1 MGIWLTLGESWHSAS
16 SAGDKVTQCNTQSW
30 IHIRDTSA
38 SYFGSSKYIIWLKIW
53 TLKSRKRRSSSSFGL
68 ILRFFDCFK
77 FMIPTPT
84 CTRGYHA
91 PLPPGESIQLIYGLL
106 VCAVCCVCCADLWLA
121 CVYCVCYVCCADLW
135 LACVCMW
142 YMCVLG
148 HDEMT
153 WKTGKMLLLK
163 DFAPAVSFVL

>member
-91 PLPPGESIQLIYGLL
+91 PLPPARVSS
-106 VCAVCCVCCADLWLA
+106 WSMA
-121 CVYCVCYVCCADLW
+121 CL
-135 LACVCMW
+135 
-142 YMCVLG
+142 CVLG
-148 HDEMT
+148 HVVHACTRT
-153 WKTGKMLLLK
+153 WRDDTKNRKNASSQGFCTRGVVCVIITTEVNAWMLEI
-163 DFAPAVSFVL
+163 

>member
-106 VCAVCCVCCADLWLA
+106 VCAVFCGLLVCAGTCGT
-121 CVYCVCYVCCADLW
+121 CVYSDMTRWHEKPEKCFFSRILHPRCRLCYNHNWNECLNAW
-135 LACVCMW
+135 NI
-142 YMCVLG
+142 
-148 HDEMT
+148 
-153 WKTGKMLLLK
+153 KR
-163 DFAPAVSFVL
+163 P